1 MTRVA
6 GSEDESSTQISFFSK
21 IKSDQESD
29 DRNKQKDNML
39 S

>member
-6 GSEDESSTQISFFSK
+6 RSEDESSMKIFFYK
-21 IKSDQESD
+21 IKSDQESNA
-29 DRNKQKDNML
+29 RNKQKDNML